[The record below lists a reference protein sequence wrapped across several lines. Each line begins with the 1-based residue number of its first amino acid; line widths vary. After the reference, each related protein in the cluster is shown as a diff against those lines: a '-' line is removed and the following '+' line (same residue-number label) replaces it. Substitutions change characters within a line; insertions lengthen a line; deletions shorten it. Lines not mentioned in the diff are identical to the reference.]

1 MQPSEEFIR
10 REPYFTIVTDPRYLA
25 ANRTAEAEREF
36 FRSGEN
42 DVAEIY
48 DIARQRVVVNFAPR
62 RVLEY
67 GCGIGRLAVALA
79 QRAEHVTAVD
89 ISPAMLAAARRA
101 DNVSYIR
108 AAELNDSKFD
118 LVTCFLVL
126 QRLPRHAGLALVRQL
141 LDRLDDGGVLVAQVP
156 FHRPPK
162 PLGWLRERVPG
173 INALANLARR
183 KPLDTPLIPATAYDV
198 GEIVRIVREAGCS
211 DPYLVFT
218 RHGDA
223 DAVVLYT
230 RRLPR
235 REEQAAARDE
245 TFIDVDDLIARS
257 SLDDL
262 NRTAERY
269 FASITQWD
277 EHLAKPFS
285 RADDAPA
292 MLINLA
298 VLLQGLR
305 LSPGDVVLD
314 FGGGTGWLSRFL
326 TQLGCRAI
334 VLDVS
339 ATALDMARALYER
352 MPVAGAQ
359 PAPQF
364 LHFDGHRIDLPDA
377 SIDRIVCFDA
387 FHHAPNPGEMIRE
400 FARVLKP
407 GGIAGFAEPGPHHSQ
422 TPQSQFEMRTY
433 GVVESDIHLEQIR
446 DAAMDTGFAE
456 MRVAAL
462 NVPPFHLTVEQY
474 NDLLDG
480 GPTAMR
486 WDEWSRAFM
495 RDVRDFFL
503 VKRGETALD
512 SRHGHALACVIEAGL
527 KPGLPNVVHV
537 VARNTG
543 RALWLPSGVEPG
555 AVNLG
560 CHLYDADGKL
570 IRFDHAWADLTPDK
584 RAVAPGE
591 TVETTMTLPP
601 LEAGRYRLEF
611 DLVAARVGWFAQF
624 GSKPALVLLSREDGE
639 GSPAAQT

>member
-1 MQPSEEFIR
+1 MVSAHTIAAVFMQPSEDFIR
-10 REPYFTIVTDPRYLA
+10 REPYFTIVTDPRYLS
-25 ANRTAEAEREF
+25 ANRTPEAEREF
-36 FRSGEN
+36 FQSGEN
-42 DVAEIY
+42 DVLEIY

-67 GCGIGRLAVALA
+67 GCGVGRLAVALA
-79 QRAEHVTAVD
+79 QRAERVTAVD
-89 ISPAMLAAARRA
+89 SSAAMLAAARA
-101 DNVSYIR
+101 ANNVEYVDDREFRRRS
-108 AAELNDSKFD
+108 AKFD
-118 LVTCFLVL
+118 LVTCFLVV
-126 QRLPRHAGLALVRQL
+126 QRLPRERGLALLREL

-156 FHRPPK
+156 FHRSAK
-162 PLGWLRERVPG
+162 PSRWLRERVPG
-173 INALANLARR
+173 VNALANLARR
-183 KPLDTPLIPATAYDV
+183 KPLDTPLVPTTTYDV
-198 GEIVRIVREAGCS
+198 GEIAAIIRAAGCS

-218 RHGDA
+218 RHGDT

-235 REEQAAARDE
+235 LVEQVVTRDE
-245 TFIDVDDLIARS
+245 TFVDVKDLLARS
-257 SLDDL
+257 SIDEL
-262 NRTAERY
+262 NGMAEAY
-269 FASITQWD
+269 FASLTDWD
-277 EHLAKPFS
+277 FHLAKPFS
-285 RADDAPA
+285 RADEAPA

-326 TQLGCRAI
+326 TQLGCRAV

-339 ATALDMARALYER
+339 ATAIDIARALYER

-359 PAPQF
+359 PPPQF
-364 LHFDGHRIDLPDA
+364 LLFDGRRIDLPDA
-377 SIDRIVCFDA
+377 SVDRIACFDA
-387 FHHAPNPGEMIRE
+387 FHHAPNPAEMIRE
-400 FARVLKP
+400 LARVLKP

-433 GVVESDIHLEQIR
+433 GVIEADINLEEIR
-446 DAAMDTGFAE
+446 DVALRNGFAE

-486 WDEWSRAFM
+486 WNEWSRAFM

-503 VKRGETALD
+503 VKGGETLLD
-512 SRHGHALACVIEAGL
+512 SRHGDALACTMEAQL
-527 KPGLPNVVHV
+527 IDPTHVRV
-537 VARNTG
+537 VAQNTG
-543 RALWLPSGVEPG
+543 RARWLPSGIEPG

-560 CHLYDADGKL
+560 CHLYDADGRL
-570 IRFDHAWADLTPDK
+570 IRFDQAWADLTPDK
-584 RAVAPGE
+584 RAIEPGE

-601 LEAGRYRLEF
+601 LDPGVYQIEF
-611 DLVAARVGWFAQF
+611 DLVAARVGWFAQL
-624 GSKPALVLLSREDGE
+624 GSKPARIMVSI
-639 GSPAAQT
+639 

>member
-1 MQPSEEFIR
+1 MARSPTFVE
-10 REPYFTIVTDPRYLA
+10 REPYFYILSDPRYLS
-25 ANRTAEAEREF
+25 ANRTPEAEAEF
-36 FRSGEN
+36 FGSGEH

-79 QRAEHVTAVD
+79 GRAEHVTAVD
-89 ISPAMLAAARRA
+89 ASPAMLAAARRA
-101 DNVSYIR
+101 NNIEYINDDVFRAR
-108 AAELNDSKFD
+108 AAKFD
-118 LVTCFLVL
+118 LITCFLVL
-126 QRLPRHAGLALVRQL
+126 QRLPRQRGLALLREL
-141 LDRLDDGGVLVAQVP
+141 LARLDDGGVLVAQVP
-156 FHRPPK
+156 FHRPAK
-162 PLGWLRERVPG
+162 PLAWVRERVPG
-173 INALANLARR
+173 ANTVANLARR
-183 KPLDTPLIPATAYDV
+183 KPLDTPLIPTTTYDV
-198 GEIVRIVREAGCS
+198 GEIAEIIRAAGCS

-218 RHGDA
+218 KHGDA

-230 RRLPR
+230 RRRPR
-235 REEQAAARDE
+235 RVEQTVARDE
-245 TFIDVDDLIARS
+245 TFVDVNDLIARS

-262 NRTAERY
+262 NRTAEAY
-269 FASITQWD
+269 FASLTDWD
-277 EHLAKPFS
+277 FHLAKPFS
-285 RADDAPA
+285 RADEAPA

-305 LSPGDVVLD
+305 LSPGDIVLD

-339 ATALDMARALYER
+339 STALDIARALYER

-364 LHFDGHRIDLPDA
+364 LLFDGRRIDLPDA
-377 SIDRIVCFDA
+377 SVDRVVCFDA
-387 FHHAPNPGEMIRE
+387 FHHAPNPAEIVRE

-433 GVVESDIHLEQIR
+433 GVVEADIHLGEIR
-446 DAAMDTGFAE
+446 DVALAAGFAE

-480 GPTAMR
+480 GPAAAR
-486 WDEWSRAFM
+486 WEEWSRAFM

-503 VKRGETALD
+503 LKRGETALD
-512 SRHGHALACVIEAGL
+512 SRHGDALACSIEAQLIDAGL
-527 KPGLPNVVHV
+527 KPGLPVPVRVVVH
-537 VARNTG
+537 NIG

-570 IRFDHAWADLTPDK
+570 IRFDYAWADLTPDK

-591 TVETTMTLPP
+591 SVETTMTLPP
-601 LEAGRYRLEF
+601 LEAGRYQIEF

-624 GSKPALVLLSREDGE
+624 GSK
-639 GSPAAQT
+639 AARIFVSS

>member
-1 MQPSEEFIR
+1 MQPSEDFIR
-10 REPYFTIVTDPRYLA
+10 REPYFTIVTDRRYLS
-25 ANRTAEAEREF
+25 ANRREEDEREF
-36 FRSGEN
+36 FQSGEK

-48 DIARQRVVVNFAPR
+48 DIARQRVAVDFAPR

-89 ISPAMLAAARRA
+89 ASPAMLAAVRRA
-101 DNVSYIR
+101 DNIAYLRPS
-108 AAELNDSKFD
+108 ELGDATFD
-118 LVTCFLVL
+118 LITCILVL
-126 QRLPRHAGLALVRQL
+126 QRLRRDDGMALLREL
-141 LDRLDDGGVLVAQVP
+141 MARLDDGGVLVAQVP
-156 FHRPPK
+156 FHKPGK
-162 PLGWLRERVPG
+162 PLAWIRGRVPG
-173 INALANLARR
+173 ANALANMARR
-183 KPLDTPLIPATAYDV
+183 KPLDTPLISTTTYDV
-198 GEIVRIVREAGCS
+198 AAIVAMARQAGCS
-211 DPYLVFT
+211 DPYPVFT
-218 RHGDA
+218 KSGDA

-230 RRLPR
+230 RKLPR
-235 REEQAAARDE
+235 RAGPAAARDE
-245 TFIDVDDLIARS
+245 SFIDAGALIARS
-257 SLDDL
+257 SIDDL
-262 NRTAERY
+262 NRTAETY
-269 FASITQWD
+269 FASLTEWD
-277 EHLAKPFS
+277 HHLAKPFS
-285 RADDAPA
+285 RADEAPA
-292 MLINLA
+292 MLVNFA

-339 ATALDMARALYER
+339 ATALEIARALYER
-352 MPVAGAQ
+352 MPVIGAQ

-364 LHFDGHRIDLPDA
+364 LRFDGRRIDLPDA
-377 SIDRIVCFDA
+377 GVDRIVCFDA
-387 FHHAPNPGEMIRE
+387 FHHAPNPAEMIRE
-400 FARVLKP
+400 FARILKP
-407 GGIAGFAEPGPHHSQ
+407 GGIAGFAEPGPHHSR

-433 GVVESDIHLEQIR
+433 GVVEADIHIEEIR
-446 DAAMDTGFAE
+446 DVALAAGFAE

-480 GPTAMR
+480 GATGLR
-486 WDEWSRAFM
+486 WAEASATFM

-503 VKRGETALD
+503 VKRGETIVD
-512 SRHGHALACVIEAGL
+512 SRHGDALACTIEAEL
-527 KPGLPNVVHV
+527 IDREHVRVVV
-537 VARNTG
+537 RNTG

-584 RAVAPGE
+584 RAILPGE

-601 LEAGRYRLEF
+601 LGAGRYQIEI
-611 DLVAARVGWFAQF
+611 DLVAARVGWFAQL
-624 GSKPALVLLSREDGE
+624 GSKPARVVL
-639 GSPAAQT
+639 P